1 MTFRG
6 RAVPVT
12 SDVGYHGG
20 DYRVIFGREEMEQV
34 ANEATLTF
42 SNCFIGSLT
51 QDGLVTVQH

>member
-1 MTFRG
+1 M
-6 RAVPVT
+6 PVT
-12 SDVGYHGG
+12 SDIGYHGG